1 MKFSTVFFFSSPPP
15 PPPPA
20 PILVFLSF
28 FLFVNLL
35 ILVFSFFFG
44 ILVLFVGCLSFFLL
58 LFFCF
63 VLVFPLFLL
72 LLFSLFVFVCFFL
85 FFFFFF
91 FFFSAFPGCCFR
103 LGWPIVFFFFFFF
116 FFLTRFADLWLLAY
130 MSLSRTL
137 EIKRYT
143 SFSTVQILR
152 TRIAP
157 LIGKAFTI
165 TSISIHTT
173 KTKSKTLKSSNMT
186 PSFSCPLPFQ
196 CGGGLRP
203 GSFADAP
210 QDCST
215 SQDFSP
221 RTVEGTEN
229 ICRCVQHI
237 LQHFPTTMA
246 FLTTSTI
253 IFSRLAS
260 AAPQADSRRLGHVE
274 PDNVVIADIAGQT
287 HDIVLHSQVYAQA

>member
-1 MKFSTVFFFSSPPP
+1 MGGGGGGGGTGLFVFSNLSCMKFSIVFFFLPPP
-15 PPPPA
+15 PPP

-35 ILVFSFFFG
+35 ILVFSFFFC

-63 VLVFPLFLL
+63 FCFGLSSFFVVVVF
-72 LLFSLFVFVCFFL
+72 FVCFFL
-85 FFFFFF
+85 LLFFIFN
-91 FFFSAFPGCCFR
+91 FFSAFQGCCFR
-103 LGWPIVFFFFFFF
+103 LGGPIGFFLLCFVFFNQICRPM
-116 FFLTRFADLWLLAY
+116 TPGDTHTYVVIAD
-130 MSLSRTL
+130 
-137 EIKRYT
+137 IKRYT

-173 KTKSKTLKSSNMT
+173 KTKSETLKSSNMT

-210 QDCST
+210 RDCST

-221 RTVEGTEN
+221 RTVEGT
-229 ICRCVQHI
+229 
-237 LQHFPTTMA
+237 
-246 FLTTSTI
+246 
-253 IFSRLAS
+253 
-260 AAPQADSRRLGHVE
+260 
-274 PDNVVIADIAGQT
+274 
-287 HDIVLHSQVYAQA
+287 